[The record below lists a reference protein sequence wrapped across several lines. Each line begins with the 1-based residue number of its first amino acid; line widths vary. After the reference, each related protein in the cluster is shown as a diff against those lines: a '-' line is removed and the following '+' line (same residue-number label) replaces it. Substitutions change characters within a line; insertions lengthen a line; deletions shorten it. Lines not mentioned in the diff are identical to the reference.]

1 MLDFKLLNKTFHDTN
16 NFPILKK
23 SIQMKKLYILFFE
36 NFINKNVQNE
46 NNKVF
51 INKNK
56 MYYVLKTLREKI
68 FL

>member
-1 MLDFKLLNKTFHDTN
+1 
-16 NFPILKK
+16 
-23 SIQMKKLYILFFE
+23 MKKLYILFFE

-56 MYYVLKTLREKI
+56 MYYVLKTLREKNI
-68 FL
+68 LIKDKQTWFLSKKALFF

>member
-1 MLDFKLLNKTFHDTN
+1 
-16 NFPILKK
+16 
-23 SIQMKKLYILFFE
+23 MKKLYILFFE